1 MRVSEM
7 ALKRNMT
14 YGNCN
19 HKPIL
24 EYLCILVSLD
34 YRAQIKN

>member
-1 MRVSEM
+1 MRAVEM

-14 YGNCN
+14 FVN

-24 EYLCILVSLD
+24 ECLCILVSLD